1 MRSASRAILRTRTAP
16 SGEAGAKASAL
27 SCGMRFGYLGAAP
40 YNLRLCY
47 RGIHVSGVRVPDS
60 PPFSIGSWAAMK
72 RWIALLLLAASLAGA
87 QVRSIPQDARV
98 GQIRH
103 LQDMVVEIDGAAQQ
117 LAPGAQI
124 RDASNRIIVPT
135 AIPSGTLIKYLVDAN
150 GQVHRVWILTPEDRK
165 STRLNS

>member
-1 MRSASRAILRTRTAP
+1 
-16 SGEAGAKASAL
+16 
-27 SCGMRFGYLGAAP
+27 
-40 YNLRLCY
+40 
-47 RGIHVSGVRVPDS
+47 
-60 PPFSIGSWAAMK
+60 MK

-124 RDASNRIIVPT
+124 RDASNRIILPI
-135 AIPSGTLIKYLVDAN
+135 AIPSGTLVKYLVDAN
-150 GQVHRVWILTPEDRK
+150 GQVQRVWILTPEEAQR
-165 STRLNS
+165 